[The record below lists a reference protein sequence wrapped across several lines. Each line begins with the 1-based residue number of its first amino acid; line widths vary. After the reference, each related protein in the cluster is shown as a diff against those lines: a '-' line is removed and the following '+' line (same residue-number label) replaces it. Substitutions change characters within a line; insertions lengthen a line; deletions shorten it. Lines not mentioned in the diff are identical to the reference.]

1 MENVFLSDTFWS
13 AVKRK
18 NLPDVL
24 EIVFVQAGLEDAAK
38 VAHDTNAM
46 TAAAILRMKS
56 AMGEVP
62 EIKEDEVVEETMAKD
77 VEPTYADEASEVIT
91 VGDIKMLIA
100 SGKKKN
106 IKAAKK
112 AFKKQFAKGH
122 PQHKEIKNLLKE
134 VA

>member
-24 EIVFVQAGLEDAAK
+24 EIVFAQAGLEDASE
-38 VAHDTNAM
+38 VAHNTKAM
-46 TAAAILRMKS
+46 TEAAILRMKA

-62 EIKEDEVVEETMAKD
+62 ETVETEDVEETMAKD
-77 VEPTYADEASEVIT
+77 VEPTYADNPAVT

-112 AFKKQFAKGH
+112 AFKAQFDKKH
-122 PQHKEIKNLLKE
+122 PQYKEIKKLLKE